1 MTIVY
6 HAGHITGLAA
16 DTKPISVPTFSI
28 FVETDTDKQFLFD
41 GVTWNVLSGGVVGKQ
56 VLAADATEESV
67 TGTTITQVK
76 DMSFI
81 KGVVDYALLTI
92 EIELKTDNITNPAHC
107 RVRHDGLG
115 TDDLDLTTS
124 STSFVILSGTIDTSS
139 FTTGRHT
146 VEFFLDDGAGETATL
161 RETWVY
167 GET

>member
-1 MTIVY
+1 MSQQGLSIVDL
-6 HAGHITGLAA
+6 GELVDLA
-16 DTKPISVPTFSI
+16 
-28 FVETDTDKQFLFD
+28 
-41 GVTWNVLSGGVVGKQ
+41 N

-67 TGTTITQVK
+67 TGTIATQVK

-81 KGVVDYALLTI
+81 IGVINYVQLTI
-92 EIELKTDNITNPAHC
+92 EIELKTDDITSPAHC

-124 STSFVILSGTIDTSS
+124 STSFVVLSGTIDTSA

-146 VEFFLDDGAGETATL
+146 VEFYLDDGAGETATI

-167 GET
+167 GDE